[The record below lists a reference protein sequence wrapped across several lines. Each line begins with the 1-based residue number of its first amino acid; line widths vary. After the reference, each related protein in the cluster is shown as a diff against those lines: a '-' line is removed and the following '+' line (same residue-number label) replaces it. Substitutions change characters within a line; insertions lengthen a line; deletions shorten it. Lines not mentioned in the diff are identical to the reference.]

1 MKCLTKLAIGVMVL
15 LLSSDTIVSS
25 VKGPAYKKRYR
36 LVFRD
41 EFNGTKGSS
50 VNSKYWSVP
59 ERKKY
64 MWARQISNVRNV
76 YNIANGTLICK
87 AIPNTVNQKDTAEML
102 TCAFST
108 KDKFEFKYG
117 KVVVR
122 LRTSNTEGNF
132 PAVWLLPADQKNAPY
147 RYGEIDIF
155 ETFGNDG
162 KAHQTVHN
170 HRTFALGRKEN
181 NAFPHSLDM
190 TQWHVYGVEWTPTSI
205 MFTIDGKTMGYYEKS
220 KDEKELAEG
229 QWTFDRPYYI
239 VVNQSTGQ
247 KGWHE
252 PDVNHVYQTEV
263 DWIRV
268 YQ

>member
-1 MKCLTKLAIGVMVL
+1 MKCLTKLTIGVMLL
-15 LLSSDTIVSS
+15 LLSSDTIALSAKDPVS
-25 VKGPAYKKRYR
+25 KNKYR

-41 EFNGTKGSS
+41 EFNGRKGSS

-64 MWARQISNVRNV
+64 MWARQISNVREV
-76 YNIANGTLICK
+76 YDIANGKLVCK
-87 AIPNTVNQKDTAEML
+87 AIRNTLNPKDTAEML

-117 KVVVR
+117 KVAVR

-170 HRTFALGRKEN
+170 HRTFTLGRKEN
-181 NAFPHSLDM
+181 NAFPHSLDV

-205 MFTIDGKTMGYYEKS
+205 TFTIDGKTMGYYEKS
-220 KDEKELAEG
+220 KDEKVLAEG

-239 VVNQSTGQ
+239 VINQSTGQ

-252 PDVNHVYQTEV
+252 PDVNHVYQTEI